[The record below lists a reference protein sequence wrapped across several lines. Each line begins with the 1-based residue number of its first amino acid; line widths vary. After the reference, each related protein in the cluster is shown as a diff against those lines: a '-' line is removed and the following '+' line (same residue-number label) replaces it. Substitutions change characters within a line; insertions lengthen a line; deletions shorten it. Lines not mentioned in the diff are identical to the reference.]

1 MNLLRKGFNLLF
13 PMSAEE
19 EQVDVIEQV
28 QEQEEEEEKPQPV
41 VCQVSPVSEL
51 EIEEDKDEPVAAE
64 KHQKKKSQPRKKR
77 AQVEEGKACNADAL
91 QDALQDPLDLS
102 DAKAAKRIALA
113 GKAKCEVVKL
123 DARTRE
129 LHVTLPGSKK
139 PKKYPYIDFVE
150 ELIPGMVKLVEE
162 RPKLKGQLC
171 LLDCANHS
179 PRLFWNAIHHWHS
192 TDVLEEELQ
201 KAGLTKISRRRRTN
215 A

>member
-28 QEQEEEEEKPQPV
+28 EEEEEEEEVHQPV
-41 VCQVSPVSEL
+41 VSPVSEL
-51 EIEEDKDEPVAAE
+51 EIEEDKDEPVAAAAAAE
-64 KHQKKKSQPRKKR
+64 KQQKKKSQPKKKR
-77 AQVEEGKACNADAL
+77 AQPEEEKVCNA
-91 QDALQDPLDLS
+91 QELQDPLDLS

-123 DARTRE
+123 DARKRE

-201 KAGLTKISRRRRTN
+201 KAGLTKIARRRKTNTN